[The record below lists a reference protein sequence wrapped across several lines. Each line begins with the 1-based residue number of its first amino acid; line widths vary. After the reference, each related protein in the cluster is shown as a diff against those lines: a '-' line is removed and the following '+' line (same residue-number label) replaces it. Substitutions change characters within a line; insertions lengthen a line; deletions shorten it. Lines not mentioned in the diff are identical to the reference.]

1 MTKGTEQFRRAS
13 KTLLSILFTLFG
25 YALAG
30 FGAVLILDGSVRTV
44 SIVVEG
50 KAFVASR
57 TINPEFAVA
66 GLLVALGV
74 AVFVAGWA
82 VASLSSG
89 GVMTLLQD
97 FGG

>member
-13 KTLLSILFTLFG
+13 KTLLSLLFTLFG
-25 YALAG
+25 YALSG
-30 FGAVLILDGSVRTV
+30 FGAVLILDGSIRTV
-44 SIVVEG
+44 SMVFEG
-50 KAFVASR
+50 RTFVASR

-74 AVFVAGWA
+74 AVFVAGWT
-82 VASLSSG
+82 VASFSSG
-89 GVMTLLQD
+89 GLVSLLQD